1 MTICISSGV
10 VISSHFLRNVRVRLS
25 LDHIRAS
32 VPTGPIAT
40 RSREGRDTRL
50 TDHQGWPT

>member
-1 MTICISSGV
+1 MTIGISSGV
-10 VISSHFLRNVRVRLS
+10 VISSHFLRNVRVYLS

-32 VPTGPIAT
+32 APASPTAT

-50 TDHQGWPT
+50 TDH